1 MKDFLN
7 DASVRTLTWPGN
19 SPDLNPIEN
28 CWFMIG
34 RKITDKKPRSLRE
47 LQETIVHVWHHEMNL
62 DYIRKLIDSMPAR
75 VEAVIK
81 AKGGPT
87 KY

>member
-1 MKDFLN
+1 M
-7 DASVRTLTWPGN
+7 
-19 SPDLNPIEN
+19 E
-28 CWFMIG
+28 
-34 RKITDKKPRSLRE
+34 E
-47 LQETIVHVWHHEMNL
+47 LEEQVKNEWWSIPQETIQN
-62 DYIRKLIDSMPAR
+62 LIDSMPAR